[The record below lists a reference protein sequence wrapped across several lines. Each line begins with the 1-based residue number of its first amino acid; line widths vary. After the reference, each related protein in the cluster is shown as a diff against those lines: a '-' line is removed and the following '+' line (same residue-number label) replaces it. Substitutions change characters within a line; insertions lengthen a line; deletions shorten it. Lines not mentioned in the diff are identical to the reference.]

1 MPPKNMTKYNMAIIG
16 GDKRT
21 ACMAPILAE
30 KGYRVICFRTVKMEY
45 SQSVKNKIFFANSLK
60 EALDFAP
67 VIIGGIPFIK
77 SDCLYCEETVSGS
90 TINSLWFYYQQFRDT
105 KKHPQTAENI
115 CWCDS
120 RRIPPNLRR
129 TGDCML

>member
-45 SQSVKNKIFFANSLK
+45 SQSVKNKIFL
-60 EALDFAP
+60 
-67 VIIGGIPFIK
+67 
-77 SDCLYCEETVSGS
+77 
-90 TINSLWFYYQQFRDT
+90 
-105 KKHPQTAENI
+105 
-115 CWCDS
+115 
-120 RRIPPNLRR
+120 RIP
-129 TGDCML
+129 